1 MEAVA
6 ENTLNAKEKGNRRE
20 TFNVFKA
27 ASVTLWLRHCT
38 RDYSA
43 EIIATT

>member
-1 MEAVA
+1 MEAA
-6 ENTLNAKEKGNRRE
+6 TEKKEIAGKHV
-20 TFNVFKA
+20 FNVFKA

-38 RDYSA
+38 RDYST